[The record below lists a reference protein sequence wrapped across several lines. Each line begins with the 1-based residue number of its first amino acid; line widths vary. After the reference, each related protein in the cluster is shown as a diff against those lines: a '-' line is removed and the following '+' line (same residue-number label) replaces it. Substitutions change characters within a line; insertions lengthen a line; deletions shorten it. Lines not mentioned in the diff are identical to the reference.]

1 MSLILSIETSTK
13 VCSVAL
19 HEQGILVARNEIIA
33 EKSHGEILTVL
44 TKNIISGNGFNFN
57 QIDAIAISKGPGS
70 YTGLRIGTSTA
81 KGLCY
86 ALEKPLIAI
95 NTLQA
100 MAYGLN
106 QQFVK
111 ATIQQLQFPISNLKS
126 DPEYS
131 GRNSKSERRNP
142 KDEIRNLKSEIRNP
156 KGEIRKAKSEIRK
169 AKSERRNPKSEILI
183 CPMLDARR
191 MEVFYA
197 MFNTSN
203 EFIKDTS
210 AEIID
215 EFSFKD
221 VLSASKVIFFG
232 DGMDKCRPI
241 LSKHENAI
249 FIDDIFPS
257 AKNIGYLATNRYKEN
272 DFEDVAY
279 FEPFYLKDFVSF

>member
-19 HEQGILVARNEIIA
+19 HKQGTLVAHDEIIA
-33 EKSHGEILTVL
+33 EKSHAEILTIL
-44 TKNIISGNGFNFN
+44 TKNIISGSGFNFN

-100 MAYGLN
+100 MAYE
-106 QQFVK
+106 
-111 ATIQQLQFPISNLKS
+111 IINLH
-126 DPEYS
+126 PEYS
-131 GRNSKSERRNP
+131 GS
-142 KDEIRNLKSEIRNP
+142 IFNLQS
-156 KGEIRKAKSEIRK
+156 S
-169 AKSERRNPKSEILI
+169 IL

-191 MEVFYA
+191 MEVYYA
-197 MFNTSN
+197 MFNASN

-210 AEIID
+210 AEIMD

-221 VLSASKVIFFG
+221 VLPASKVIFFG
-232 DGMDKCRPI
+232 EGMDKCKPI

-249 FIDDIFPS
+249 FLDDIFPS
-257 AKNIGYLATNRYKEN
+257 AKNIGYLATSRYKEN

-279 FEPFYLKDFVSF
+279 FEPFYLKDFVSISR

>member
-19 HEQGILVARNEIIA
+19 HKQGILVVHDEIIA
-33 EKSHGEILTVL
+33 EKSHAENLTIL
-44 TKNIISGNGFNFN
+44 TKNIISGSGFNFN
-57 QIDAIAISKGPGS
+57 QINAIAISKGPGS

-100 MAYGLN
+100 MAYE
-106 QQFVK
+106 
-111 ATIQQLQFPISNLKS
+111 ISNQKS
-126 DPEYS
+126 A
-131 GRNSKSERRNP
+131 
-142 KDEIRNLKSEIRNP
+142 ICNLQS
-156 KGEIRKAKSEIRK
+156 A
-169 AKSERRNPKSEILI
+169 IL

-191 MEVFYA
+191 MEVYYA
-197 MFNTSN
+197 MFNASN

-210 AEIID
+210 AEIMD
-215 EFSFKD
+215 EFSFND
-221 VLSASKVIFFG
+221 VLSASKVFFFG
-232 DGMDKCRPI
+232 EGMDKCKPI

-257 AKNIGYLATNRYKEN
+257 AKNIGYLATSRYKEN
-272 DFEDVAY
+272 DFEDAAY
-279 FEPFYLKDFVSF
+279 FEPFYLKEFLAKTPSTQRKNI

>member
-19 HEQGILVARNEIIA
+19 HEQGILVAHDEIIA
-33 EKSHGEILTVL
+33 EKSHAENLTIL
-44 TKNIISGNGFNFN
+44 TKNIISGSGFNFN

-100 MAYGLN
+100 MAYE
-106 QQFVK
+106 
-111 ATIQQLQFPISNLKS
+111 IINLH
-126 DPEYS
+126 PEYS
-131 GRNSKSERRNP
+131 GL
-142 KDEIRNLKSEIRNP
+142 IFNLQS
-156 KGEIRKAKSEIRK
+156 S
-169 AKSERRNPKSEILI
+169 IL

-191 MEVFYA
+191 MEVYYA
-197 MFNTSN
+197 MFNASN

-210 AEIID
+210 AEIMD

-232 DGMDKCRPI
+232 EGMDKCKPI

-249 FIDDIFPS
+249 FLDNIFPS
-257 AKNIGYLATNRYKEN
+257 AKNIGYLATSRYKEN

-279 FEPFYLKDFVSF
+279 FEPFYLKDFVSTSR